1 MKLIIA
7 ILKYED
13 SDNVSNALVAAHF
26 RVTHIASTGG
36 FLRHGS
42 TTLMIGL
49 SEEKVDEAIDIIR
62 KVCGPSSDPAAKR
75 ATLFVLSVANFEQ
88 L

>member
-7 ILKYED
+7 ILKHED
-13 SDNVSNALVAAHF
+13 TENVSNALTAANF
-26 RVTHIASTGG
+26 RVTYIASTGG

-42 TTLMIGL
+42 NTLVIGVNDNM
-49 SEEKVDEAIDIIR
+49 VDEAIDNIR
-62 KVCGPSSDPAAKR
+62 NICAPSVDLSVKR
-75 ATLFVLSVANFEQ
+75 ATLFVLNVGRFEQ

>member
-7 ILKYED
+7 ILKHED
-13 SDNVSNALVAAHF
+13 TENVSNALIAANF
-26 RVTHIASTGG
+26 RVTYIASTGG

-42 TTLMIGL
+42 NTLMIGVND
-49 SEEKVDEAIDIIR
+49 EKVDDAIEIIR
-62 KVCGPSSDPAAKR
+62 NICAPSADPSVKR
-75 ATLFVLSVANFEQ
+75 ATLFVLNVGRFEQ